1 MALESLQNQQ
11 FLQHCNANNLDGVTD
26 CLSRGVDVNTQSW
39 NGYWSGLTIAADKNY
54 PDLLDI
60 LLAHPDIKINNT
72 NARSGWYW
80 TALMFACDAGNP
92 AIVSRLV
99 QVPGLDINYQAEWF
113 TRGTR
118 SVARFR

>member
-72 NARSGWYW
+72 TARSGWYW

-118 SVARFR
+118 LFATC